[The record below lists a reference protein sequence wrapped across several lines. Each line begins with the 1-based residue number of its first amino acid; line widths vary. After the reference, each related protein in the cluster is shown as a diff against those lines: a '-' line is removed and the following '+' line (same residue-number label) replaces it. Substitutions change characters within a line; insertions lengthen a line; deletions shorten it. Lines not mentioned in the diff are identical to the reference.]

1 MDRDGT
7 GTLKAKLRPVALL
20 ETPLKLIEFIAVDQ
34 HADHTVSQQQNRQVG
49 LRGRHGS
56 EATVR
61 AVRRL
66 WKDKLKRIL
75 TQDTAYAYDSMD
87 RFDVLQHVAS
97 LAPLCAAQ
105 FVKDGTRAVVAGEK
119 QQRRK
124 DKAPLHSLGYCVAR
138 KHGEQRDVQ
147 PDVSDQ
153 DCGPSP

>member
-1 MDRDGT
+1 MRHKLEDASEIVDRDGT

-66 WKDKLKRIL
+66 W
-75 TQDTAYAYDSMD
+75 
-87 RFDVLQHVAS
+87 
-97 LAPLCAAQ
+97 
-105 FVKDGTRAVVAGEK
+105 
-119 QQRRK
+119 
-124 DKAPLHSLGYCVAR
+124 
-138 KHGEQRDVQ
+138 
-147 PDVSDQ
+147 
-153 DCGPSP
+153 